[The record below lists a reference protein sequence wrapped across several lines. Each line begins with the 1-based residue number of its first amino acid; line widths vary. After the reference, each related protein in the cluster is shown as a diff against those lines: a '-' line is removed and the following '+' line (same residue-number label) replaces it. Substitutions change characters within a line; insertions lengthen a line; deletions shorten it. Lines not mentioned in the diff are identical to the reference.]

1 MNATVAKK
9 HIVLLT
15 DCLVD
20 SAAGGAERNV
30 FELAKRL
37 DKNKF
42 TVTIASLECEGE
54 GSGEYVESFGCQLA
68 TFKVKKIYSLSGIWE
83 GFKFY
88 RFLRREKV
96 DVLQTYHFA
105 SDIWGTFFAHFA
117 GVPKIISSRRDMGFW
132 RNQRH
137 IKIYRWINPWVS
149 RICVVSNA
157 VKEIVI
163 REEGV
168 PQDKVQVIFNG
179 VDLNAYKPEVNNKD
193 LKVQSGIKD
202 GDLVLMHVGNLK
214 PVKGH
219 EYLVRAFADVV
230 QKFPEAVLVLIG
242 EDELNGAMEKLAD
255 ELGIRSRIYFLGKR
269 HDVKSLLTMA
279 DICILPSLSEGMSNA
294 VLEYMAFAKP
304 VVATAV
310 GGNLDN
316 VVDGKMGFLVPPK
329 DSEALAEAIKKL
341 CADKRL
347 RLSMGQ
353 AGRNRIEDDF
363 DINKMVRRY
372 EGVYLEG

>member
-20 SAAGGAERNV
+20 PAAGGAERNV

-42 TVTIASLECEGE
+42 IVTIASLECEGE
-54 GSGEYVESFGCQLA
+54 GSSEYVESYGCQLA

-88 RFLRREKV
+88 GFLRRTKV

-105 SDIWGTFFAHFA
+105 SDIWGTVVAHFA
-117 GVPKIISSRRDMGFW
+117 GVPKILSSRRDMGFW

-137 IKIYRWINPWVS
+137 IKIYRLINRWVS

-163 REEGV
+163 REEDV
-168 PQDKVQVIFNG
+168 PKDKVQVIFNG
-179 VDLNAYKPEVNNKD
+179 VDLNAYKPEVINKN
-193 LKVQSGIKD
+193 LKVELGIKD

-230 QKFPEAVLVLIG
+230 KRFPEAVLVLIG

-255 ELGIRSRIYFLGKR
+255 ELGARSRILFLGKR
-269 HDVKSLLTMA
+269 HDVKSLLTVA

-310 GGNLDN
+310 GGNMDN
-316 VVDGKMGFLVPPK
+316 VVDGKTGYLVLPK
-329 DSEALAEAIKKL
+329 DSLSLAEAIKKL
-341 CADKRL
+341 CADSEL
-347 RLSMGQ
+347 RLSMGL
-353 AGRNRIEDDF
+353 AGRKRMEEDF
-363 DINKMVRRY
+363 DINKMVSRY
-372 EGVYLEG
+372 EDVYFG